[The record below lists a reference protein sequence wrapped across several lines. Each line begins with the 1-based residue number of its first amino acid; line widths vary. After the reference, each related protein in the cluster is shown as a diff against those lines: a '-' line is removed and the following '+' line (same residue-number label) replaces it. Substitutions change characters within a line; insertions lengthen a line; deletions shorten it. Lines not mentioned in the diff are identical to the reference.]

1 MTLRFALQL
10 LVVVEGESVEDGVLL
25 LVHRC
30 HGALAVDLVDVDLL
44 LPLQHR
50 VPPNLRGLAE
60 RQLEAEHERR
70 ELKKKLL
77 IFRSLFMQTELQRV
91 GTHDH
96 AAPGLQAP
104 QGVLGVDLV
113 GEFSLHQSFLLGSLL
128 HAHFNAAGLQADADL
143 RNRI

>member
-44 LPLQHR
+44 LPFQHR

-70 ELKKKLL
+70 ELKK
-77 IFRSLFMQTELQRV
+77 SC
-91 GTHDH
+91 
-96 AAPGLQAP
+96 
-104 QGVLGVDLV
+104 
-113 GEFSLHQSFLLGSLL
+113 
-128 HAHFNAAGLQADADL
+128 
-143 RNRI
+143 